1 MDNNFKYKNGGFPPL
16 QYCETITQKNGKKER
31 LYVQPISSKLLN
43 NAIKLFDIKDDNE
56 EQELNNIVSIN

>member
-1 MDNNFKYKNGGFPPL
+1 MENNFKYKNGGFPPL
-16 QYCETITQKNGKKER
+16 KYCETIIPKNGKKER

-43 NAIKLFDIKDDNE
+43 NNIKLFDINDDKE